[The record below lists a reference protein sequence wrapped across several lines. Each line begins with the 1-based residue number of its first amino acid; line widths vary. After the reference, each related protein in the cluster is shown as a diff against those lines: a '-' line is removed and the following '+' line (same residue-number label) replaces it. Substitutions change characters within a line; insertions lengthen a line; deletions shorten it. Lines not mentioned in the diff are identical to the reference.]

1 MYRLLIAASVFIA
14 AGSFWVSDE
23 VLSLWLLGLA
33 VLVAVWGRIDQADKH
48 KEEIVRAV
56 RGEEPE
62 AVEESEVT
70 PAVS

>member
-1 MYRLLIAASVFIA
+1 MYRLLISASVLILV
-14 AGSFWVSDE
+14 GSFWVSDE
-23 VLSLWLLGLA
+23 VLSLWLLGVA
-33 VLVAVWGRIDQADKH
+33 VLVAIWGRIDQADKH

-62 AVEESEVT
+62 PVEESEVT